1 MIPDTFLFVFGVDET
16 KSEMQ
21 QEQILKLLKAKEQT
35 RFMLTC
41 KSSFYYIP
49 RLKGVF
55 FVYTCNLQ
63 FVNVDK

>member
-1 MIPDTFLFVFGVDET
+1 MIPDTFLFVFGVDEA

-49 RLKGVF
+49 RLKGV
-55 FVYTCNLQ
+55 VYICNLQ

>member
-55 FVYTCNLQ
+55 LYIFVIYNL
-63 FVNVDK
+63 